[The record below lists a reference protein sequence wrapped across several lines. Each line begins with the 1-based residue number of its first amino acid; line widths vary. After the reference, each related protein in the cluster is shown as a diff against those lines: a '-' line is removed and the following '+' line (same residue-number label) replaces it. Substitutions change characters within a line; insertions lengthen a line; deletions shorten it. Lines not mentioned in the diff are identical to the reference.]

1 MYLVSAEAGGGDS
14 VEPQRMESTSCF
26 VPPPPCLHQPP
37 SFLHTITTTT
47 SIRRGLLTRRRASG
61 NDDGELIDGVVKNTA
76 VACILGSSGTLWSEF
91 SVATTGCGP
100 ATLSDVLERGC
111 YYSAFGLAAVSVF
124 TRIAFG
130 LSVME
135 SLDRLLDNTDL
146 LPLTSLQVKIAESLA
161 LAAVGSAMVVL
172 LLQIAAGVNIWDSGL
187 TGIDRFACR
196 AAESG

>member
-1 MYLVSAEAGGGDS
+1 
-14 VEPQRMESTSCF
+14 MESTSCF
-26 VPPPPCLHQPP
+26 VPPPPCFHQPP

>member
-1 MYLVSAEAGGGDS
+1 M
-14 VEPQRMESTSCF
+14 
-26 VPPPPCLHQPP
+26 PPPPCFHQPP

-100 ATLSDVLERGC
+100 ATLGDVLERGC

-135 SLDRLLDNTDL
+135 SLDRLLDDTDL

-161 LAAVGSAMVVL
+161 QRMELCQG
-172 LLQIAAGVNIWDSGL
+172 
-187 TGIDRFACR
+187 RCR
-196 AAESG
+196 ASLAPNFGPCMLPCATAGPSSTLHRIAPSL